1 MISFCFSVIIFGVFF
16 FILDRFE
23 HRKKTNISN
32 ETENSVVEED
42 MLHLFCISFDAAM
55 MTEKVPET
63 AEILFYYY
71 KPQKTDINQQWI
83 DWAVKMLKAGYDTE
97 YLAVLAGEDLH
108 CNFFEFTEL
117 TNKIFAELQIDHIG
131 VESVYAKYAI
141 YLINRSLHDKEAML
155 CTLGQLK
162 DLYWETE
169 SDVYKDFSLLDDAIR
184 EFKDDCDMQWF
195 WKDEKL
201 TKDNYPEYVENF
213 FKEWLENNLIFFSDE
228 NEVS

>member
-1 MISFCFSVIIFGVFF
+1 
-16 FILDRFE
+16 
-23 HRKKTNISN
+23 
-32 ETENSVVEED
+32 
-42 MLHLFCISFDAAM
+42 
-55 MTEKVPET
+55 
-63 AEILFYYY
+63 
-71 KPQKTDINQQWI
+71 
-83 DWAVKMLKAGYDTE
+83 MLKAGYDTE
-97 YLAVLAGEDLH
+97 HLVVLAGEDLH

-201 TKDNYPEYVENF
+201 TKDNYPEYLENF